1 MKLIMDMSVQRSVV
15 AQLSA
20 RPQVVEAGPFVL
32 GWDPASPSKYINYAT
47 PVPGAAITPAD
58 VAALVAAFR
67 EIDRI
72 PRLEYVVNIAPD
84 LEGQLLA
91 AGFTVE
97 ARHEYLVCTPDTFAD
112 VPDPDGV
119 EVTEPDTDA
128 DYWGMITAQAA
139 AFGDAFEVGPAD
151 IDRSRRTKERGGV
164 VRMARSRPDG
174 LIVGGGQASPP
185 SEGVAEVAGIAV
197 TEPFRRRGIA
207 GAITAAITR
216 EAFARGVEGAWLE
229 ASGDDSWR
237 VYERVGF
244 VPTGK
249 RLYLA
254 LD

>member
-1 MKLIMDMSVQRSVV
+1 MDMNVQRSVV

-32 GWDPASPSKYINYAT
+32 GWDPTSPSKYISYAT
-47 PVPGAAITPAD
+47 PRPGAAITSAD

-72 PRLEYVVNIAPD
+72 PRLEYVVSAAPD
-84 LEGQLLA
+84 LERQLLA
-91 AGFTVE
+91 AEFTVE

-112 VPDPDGV
+112 VPAPDGV
-119 EVTEPDTDA
+119 EVAEPVSDA
-128 DYWGMITAQAA
+128 DFWGMISAQGA

-151 IDRSRRTKERGGV
+151 VDRSRRTVARGGV
-164 VRMARSRPDG
+164 VRMARSRPDD
-174 LIVGGGQASPP
+174 LVVGGGQASPP

-216 EAFARGVEGAWLE
+216 EVFARGVEGAWLE
-229 ASGDDSWR
+229 ASGDESWR
-237 VYERVGF
+237 VYERVGY

-249 RLYLA
+249 RLYIA